1 MGSWPGRC
9 RGLGQ
14 ADQLGRGE
22 AVVLVHAGRIERGG
36 GGGGG
41 GMVGAC
47 SLGIVCERLGLK
59 GDGTAYFD
67 AELTF
72 LSANCR

>member
-1 MGSWPGRC
+1 MKCLP
-9 RGLGQ
+9 
-14 ADQLGRGE
+14 
-22 AVVLVHAGRIERGG
+22 LVDGHEETNELPRG

-47 SLGIVCERLGLK
+47 SLGTVCEKLGLK

>member
-1 MGSWPGRC
+1 MKCLP
-9 RGLGQ
+9 
-14 ADQLGRGE
+14 
-22 AVVLVHAGRIERGG
+22 LVDGDEETSELLRGG

>member
-1 MGSWPGRC
+1 MKCLP
-9 RGLGQ
+9 
-14 ADQLGRGE
+14 
-22 AVVLVHAGRIERGG
+22 LVDGDEETNELLRGG

-41 GMVGAC
+41 GMGGAC
-47 SLGIVCERLGLK
+47 SFGTVCENLGLK
-59 GDGTAYFD
+59 GEGTTYFD

>member
-1 MGSWPGRC
+1 MKCLP
-9 RGLGQ
+9 
-14 ADQLGRGE
+14 
-22 AVVLVHAGRIERGG
+22 LVDGDEETNELLRG

-47 SLGIVCERLGLK
+47 SLGTVCEKLGLK
-59 GDGTAYFD
+59 GDGTAYID

-72 LSANCR
+72 LLANCR